1 MFLHLVGNQTITPPI
16 FFAVKEPFLLF
27 GFHCFFV

>member
-1 MFLHLVGNQTITPPI
+1 MLLHLVGNQIITPPI
-16 FFAVKEPFLLF
+16 PFAVKEFFRLF